1 MNTLRTRYFA
11 LGLSIAALAV
21 AGCGSSSSTKSTP
34 ASGATSGLTPSTT
47 GTTGTTTTAATSTSA
62 FVAQVKPICK
72 AFQAAGKTQGKT
84 IAGAA
89 AVIEQYVPKFR
100 SVTPP
105 AALQADY
112 NQLLAN
118 FTKIADAL
126 KKNDLP
132 AAQQLGPVDKKLAA
146 KLGLSKCAS

>member
-1 MNTLRTRYFA
+1 MNKLRTRHMA
-11 LGLSIAALAV
+11 LVLGVAAIAA
-21 AGCGSSSSTKSTP
+21 AGCGSSSSSKSKP

-47 GTTGTTTTAATSTSA
+47 GTTGTTTTAASSTSG

-118 FTKIADAL
+118 FTKIAAAL

-132 AAQQLGPVDKKLAA
+132 TAQALGPVDKKLAN
-146 KLGLSKCAS
+146 KLGLTKCAS